1 MTLILIYIVLLDPE
15 LQNHAILLLQDRPIL
30 TQDQMTT
37 EEATEDMKATL
48 RQDKNIVEMEVA
60 MGTVTGEPLLDI
72 VKVVYKIH
80 RILEPSSI

>member
-1 MTLILIYIVLLDPE
+1 MSLILIYIVLLDPE